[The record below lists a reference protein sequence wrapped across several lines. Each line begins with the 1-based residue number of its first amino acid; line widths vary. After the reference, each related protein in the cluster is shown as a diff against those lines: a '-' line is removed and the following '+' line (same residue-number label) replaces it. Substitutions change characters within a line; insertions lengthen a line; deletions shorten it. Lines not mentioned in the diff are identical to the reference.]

1 MMDNFLTSIYN
12 VSRGINSAI
21 GLENCLKMVL
31 DAAVGLLNVDM
42 ASVMLVDKS
51 RNELSIRYAK
61 GLNEKII
68 KEARSVLGSNNPNEV
83 AAWVVQNGEPLLIE
97 DIETDGRFLKRNGKK
112 YSTNS
117 LLSVPLKVRGEVIG
131 VLNVN
136 NKKDK
141 KVFTRDNLG
150 ILTTLANEV
159 AIAVYN
165 NKLQDELVSANER
178 LRELDQLKSDFVAN
192 VSHELNTPLATSKY
206 LLSVLEKGIPAR

>member
-165 NKLQDELVSANER
+165 NKLQDELVSASER